1 MREWTTREVQQLLSM
16 RRRGL
21 TTFAIAR
28 HLKRSEDSV
37 RGAIQ
42 RIGATV
48 RPRWDGA
55 EVALLLDNY
64 GDRGA
69 RWCAERLCRS
79 EHAVRD
85 KALRMGLRPSTRARG
100 KSDDS

>member
-1 MREWTTREVQQLLSM
+1 MAVWTTCEVKALLRM
-16 RRRGL
+16 RRQGL
-21 TTFAIAR
+21 TEYAIAH

-37 RGAIQ
+37 RGACA
-42 RIGATV
+42 RLGATV

-55 EVALLLDNY
+55 EVAFLMDNY
-64 GDRGA
+64 RSHGA

-85 KALRMGLRPSTRARG
+85 KALRMGLRLDLAGLERG
-100 KSDDS
+100 DG